1 MAEPEQ
7 APGRKQPRP
16 LLKLVLELG
25 PLGVFFF
32 ANARGEWLAQ
42 KIPALAGLGG
52 PIFVATAL
60 FVVATLLSLAVSLA
74 ATRTLPLMPFITG
87 IVVLVFGGLTLWLQN
102 DTFIKMKPT
111 IVNSLFGAILLGG
124 LAFGQPLIG
133 HVLGSVFQLTDA
145 GWRKLTF
152 RWGVF
157 FIALAILN
165 EAVWR
170 TTAATM
176 KPQAATDLWVS
187 FKVFGLMPLTL
198 VFAFAQAP
206 LLMREQAKA
215 AVEGTA
221 EQAPPP
227 GSADGGG
234 GPAGFRLP

>member
-1 MAEPEQ
+1 MAELEEASSTP
-7 APGRKQPRP
+7 ARRQPKP

-52 PIFVATAL
+52 PIFIATAL

-74 ATRTLPLMPFITG
+74 LTRTLPVMPFITG

-111 IVNSLFGAILLGG
+111 IVNTLFGGILLGG
-124 LAFGQPLIG
+124 LAFGKPLIR
-133 HVLGSVFQLTDA
+133 HVLGSAFQLTDV
-145 GWRKLTF
+145 GWRTLTF

-165 EAVWR
+165 EGVWR

-176 KPQAATDLWVS
+176 EPQAATDLWVT

-198 VFAFAQAP
+198 IFTLTQVP
-206 LLMREQAKA
+206 LMMREQVKPAG
-215 AVEGTA
+215 EGAA
-221 EQAPPP
+221 EQAPPLTSPDRP
-227 GSADGGG
+227 GA
-234 GPAGFRLP
+234 